1 MLSCLSPLKIIANF
15 LKIASF
21 KCKSSSVNHQAFS
34 FTYCNVWNKN
44 TFLFKHH
51 QKKKKVTSSAYK
63 LSALSSLHRFL
74 THRPGRATHAQ
85 SLVMEDESYSAL
97 ILVKTPMSLVL
108 FFFFFFFLQYTR
120 FLQAKAIKRVIRML
134 KTDVN
139 KGNETVVR
147 DEASRSHTLIKN
159 PVGSK

>member
-1 MLSCLSPLKIIANF
+1 MGNVSYAALLL
-15 LKIASF
+15 
-21 KCKSSSVNHQAFS
+21 VN
-34 FTYCNVWNKN
+34 TPV
-44 TFLFKHH
+44 
-51 QKKKKVTSSAYK
+51 
-63 LSALSSLHRFL
+63 SL
-74 THRPGRATHAQ
+74 A
-85 SLVMEDESYSAL
+85 
-97 ILVKTPMSLVL
+97 
-108 FFFFFFFLQYTR
+108 FFFFFAPRPLQYNR

>member
-1 MLSCLSPLKIIANF
+1 MNLNINP
-15 LKIASF
+15 
-21 KCKSSSVNHQAFS
+21 
-34 FTYCNVWNKN
+34 
-44 TFLFKHH
+44 
-51 QKKKKVTSSAYK
+51 TSSCEPTV
-63 LSALSSLHRFL
+63 HNW
-74 THRPGRATHAQ
+74 RPQ
-85 SLVMEDESYSAL
+85 SLPMANGSYAAL
-97 ILVKTPMSLVL
+97 LLVKTPVSLAPFSPL
-108 FFFFFFFLQYTR
+108 LHYNR

>member
-1 MLSCLSPLKIIANF
+1 MGNGSYAALLLVETPV
-15 LKIASF
+15 
-21 KCKSSSVNHQAFS
+21 SSV
-34 FTYCNVWNKN
+34 
-44 TFLFKHH
+44 
-51 QKKKKVTSSAYK
+51 
-63 LSALSSLHRFL
+63 
-74 THRPGRATHAQ
+74 
-85 SLVMEDESYSAL
+85 
-97 ILVKTPMSLVL
+97 
-108 FFFFFFFLQYTR
+108 FFFFLLQFNR

>member
-1 MLSCLSPLKIIANF
+1 MGNGSYA
-15 LKIASF
+15 
-21 KCKSSSVNHQAFS
+21 
-34 FTYCNVWNKN
+34 
-44 TFLFKHH
+44 
-51 QKKKKVTSSAYK
+51 
-63 LSALSSLHRFL
+63 ALL
-74 THRPGRATHAQ
+74 
-85 SLVMEDESYSAL
+85 
-97 ILVKTPMSLVL
+97 LVKTPVSLV
-108 FFFFFFFLQYTR
+108 FFFLQYNR

>member
-1 MLSCLSPLKIIANF
+1 MKACTCTTLNWEDVPQTITGGPSK
-15 LKIASF
+15 
-21 KCKSSSVNHQAFS
+21 
-34 FTYCNVWNKN
+34 
-44 TFLFKHH
+44 
-51 QKKKKVTSSAYK
+51 
-63 LSALSSLHRFL
+63 
-74 THRPGRATHAQ
+74 AQ
-85 SLVMEDESYSAL
+85 SLPMGNVSYAAL
-97 ILVKTPMSLVL
+97 LLVNTPVSLA
-108 FFFFFFFLQYTR
+108 FFFPSPPPSRPLQYNR

>member
-1 MLSCLSPLKIIANF
+1 MGN
-15 LKIASF
+15 
-21 KCKSSSVNHQAFS
+21 
-34 FTYCNVWNKN
+34 
-44 TFLFKHH
+44 
-51 QKKKKVTSSAYK
+51 
-63 LSALSSLHRFL
+63 
-74 THRPGRATHAQ
+74 G
-85 SLVMEDESYSAL
+85 SYAAIL
-97 ILVKTPMSLVL
+97 LVKTPVSLV
-108 FFFFFFFLQYTR
+108 FFFFLQYNR

>member
-1 MLSCLSPLKIIANF
+1 MMYFFNNMIKPLLIIRKTIALLSKTQEVKSNVHIRKAN
-15 LKIASF
+15 
-21 KCKSSSVNHQAFS
+21 VP
-34 FTYCNVWNKN
+34 
-44 TFLFKHH
+44 
-51 QKKKKVTSSAYK
+51 SAYK
-63 LSALSSLHRFL
+63 LCTQSRISIVVLPTAHNR
-74 THRPGRATHAQ
+74 RPSQAQ
-85 SLVMEDESYSAL
+85 SLPMGNGSYAAL
-97 ILVKTPMSLVL
+97 LLVKTPSVLSL
-108 FFFFFFFLQYTR
+108 FFPLSLQYNR